1 MELADMD
8 SLKSCVGIVDKVSL
22 KLGVTIRFSKGV
34 TKLISVKDL
43 ESTENIAEN
52 YPIGRIVRAAY
63 NTASRL
69 SLKKV
74 VINAVD

>member
-1 MELADMD
+1 M
-8 SLKSCVGIVDKVSL
+8 GIVDKVSPE
-22 KLGVTIRFSKGV
+22 LGVTVRLNKGA

-43 ESTENIAEN
+43 EITENITEN
-52 YPIGRIVRAAY
+52 YPIGRVVRIAY